1 MKEKIRKKRTYIK
14 KKKKRKKRKRKKRK
28 QIRMTTFLEQV
39 LSAVRTFMCPEL
51 KLLIKYTKGKIIIF
65 LVGRP

>member
-1 MKEKIRKKRTYIK
+1 MKEKIRKKRKYIK
-14 KKKKRKKRKRKKRK
+14 KKKKRKKKKRK